1 MPIMSLVSHLKDIK
15 QQNKQI
21 IKLIQCNDYLAGD
34 IDCIKNKIACELSP
48 TINLRFILQ
57 LVDLTLCLLCNFSCF
72 LSAERFPNSYHLY
85 NFFRNTP
92 GCHWNV
98 KHFGSRSGLTWCPA
112 LSWSKLFA
120 NLNCEWADDYSELN
134 RVKVGLAFRLD
145 NTFYKTE
152 TFKRIIIS
160 F

>member
-1 MPIMSLVSHLKDIK
+1 MSLVSHLKDIK

-72 LSAERFPNSYHLY
+72 CQLKDFQTHIICII
-85 NFFRNTP
+85 F
-92 GCHWNV
+92 
-98 KHFGSRSGLTWCPA
+98 SGIPQAATGM
-112 LSWSKLFA
+112 S
-120 NLNCEWADDYSELN
+120 NI
-134 RVKVGLAFRLD
+134 LD
-145 NTFYKTE
+145 PDQA
-152 TFKRIIIS
+152 
-160 F
+160 